1 MEFLTSLISFGSIAS
16 WIVAPFMGI
25 MLLIDGVIYE
35 LVSYAFNLFMLMC
48 QLDFSSLFGI
58 VTPIVDRLKA
68 VVMVLVVFKL
78 GMSFIKWM
86 IEPESA
92 PKEGSKL
99 VVNIFITA
107 MFLIGYNFVFDLFN
121 EIGMLIM
128 GAPEGRD
135 FVVLNQ
141 VADISG
147 GDEGLIMRFI
157 FGEGAQ
163 VENIG
168 DYLAYESVKI
178 FVHDIDNPEESPTV
192 RDTICSEE
200 KCTFTKLVLLT
211 SKLDKTVEY
220 KFLISGLVGIYIIYS
235 IVKVAIE
242 IGVRMFKLLIL
253 QILAPIAIITII
265 DGGIKSSTF
274 QTFYKKYIS
283 VYIEAFTR
291 MASMLLIMVF
301 IAKFFT
307 NLDSFFGPISDTD
320 AGLMT
325 KLLLTVLVVVAAFKI
340 GGSIPKFIDEAL
352 GTHMSGGDKK
362 GGFGKFA
369 TGLVGSALGLAG
381 GIGAGVAAGA
391 GGLGIAMNA
400 ASGAFNG
407 FNSASKGN
415 NIADFFKNTSAT
427 TKANR
432 ERAQKIARMGGG
444 GQYALHG
451 VENALGVTQRRQSQL
466 QRQAD
471 NAKALENMMEAR
483 KNAAKNYKNLYGVSY
498 GDEEAYA
505 EKMLEY
511 DQTYTNMRTAFAS
524 SEDSY
529 KSNLAAANTDYQAKN
544 SAYLAAERKRAD
556 AEAKLS
562 NGSIT
567 QAEYNRFNTAA
578 KEAERKLTEAD
589 NKRKS
594 IYNARQAEEKRLEKC
609 KESRKEL
616 YRNEHHN
623 FIMTSSD
630 INADSSVQNTTKEY
644 DRRAESKYKS
654 ENLGSKAELKEAQ
667 THYANA
673 QANINNTATMQR
685 EQRPGRY

>member
-1 MEFLTSLISFGSIAS
+1 MEFLTSLISFGSLAS
-16 WIVAPFMGI
+16 WVSHPFMSI
-25 MLLIDGVIYE
+25 LLSIDGMIFN

-68 VVMVLVVFKL
+68 VIMVLVVFKL

-99 VVNIFITA
+99 VINIFITA

-163 VENIG
+163 VEDIG
-168 DYLAYESVKI
+168 DYLSYETMKI
-178 FVHDIDNPEESPTV
+178 FIHDIDDPEGSPTV
-192 RDTICSEE
+192 RDAICDSE
-200 KCTFTKLVLLT
+200 KCNFNDLNELT
-211 SKLDKTVEY
+211 VYLDKTVEY
-220 KFLISGLVGIYIIYS
+220 IWGISALVGIYLVYS
-235 IVKVAIE
+235 IVKVAID

-274 QTFYKKYIS
+274 QSFYKKYIS

-291 MASMLLIMVF
+291 MITMLLITVF
-301 IAKFFT
+301 VCKFFI
-307 NLDSFFGPISDTD
+307 NIDSFFGPISDTG
-320 AGLMT
+320 AGGMT
-325 KLLLTVLVVVAAFKI
+325 KFLLTILVIVAAYRI
-340 GGSIPKFIDEAL
+340 GGNIPKFIDEAL
-352 GTHMSGGDKK
+352 GTHMSSGESK

-407 FNSASKGN
+407 YNSASKGN

-427 TKANR
+427 SKSNR

-444 GQYALHG
+444 SQYALHG
-451 VENALGVTQRRQSQL
+451 VENAFGITQRGQTQSQRL
-466 QRQAD
+466 SD
-471 NAKALENMMEAR
+471 TSKALENMENVR
-483 KNAAKNYKNLYGVSY
+483 RNKLENQVSTIT
-498 GDEEAYA
+498 GQKFGKSEDAYA
-505 EKMLEY
+505 DKMLEY
-511 DQTYTNMRTAFAS
+511 DATV
-524 SEDSY
+524 
-529 KSNLAAANTDYQAKN
+529 
-544 SAYLAAERKRAD
+544 
-556 AEAKLS
+556 
-562 NGSIT
+562 
-567 QAEYNRFNTAA
+567 TAA
-578 KEAERKLTEAD
+578 KARYEASHSQADWSAYIGARDTARKTYREEYRKAMFDGYGVDNDAEVQELT
-589 NKRKS
+589 S
-594 IYNARQAEEKRLEKC
+594 IYNSRVEDRYKTDKIRSSSNVGSTLDTIRSSISSRQ
-609 KESRKEL
+609 
-616 YRNEHHN
+616 
-623 FIMTSSD
+623 
-630 INADSSVQNTTKEY
+630 
-644 DRRAESKYKS
+644 SK
-654 ENLGSKAELKEAQ
+654 
-667 THYANA
+667 
-673 QANINNTATMQR
+673 INNRGSIRR
-685 EQRPGRY
+685 ENRTGRY